1 MLVFCGRCSG
11 QLSLVTVRLDLLRL
25 LGNMHRTVKLPV
37 MRTATSAMSV
47 TTWYCVTGKKN
58 VTGNFMEPLTL
69 FDAAKNK
76 LKIWT
81 VIHKT
86 AKDVP
91 AAFLASI
98 TAICSF
104 LLLNLSD

>member
-1 MLVFCGRCSG
+1 
-11 QLSLVTVRLDLLRL
+11 
-25 LGNMHRTVKLPV
+25 MHRTVKLPV

-47 TTWYCVTGKKN
+47 TTRYCVTGKKN

-76 LKIWT
+76 LKIST

-98 TAICSF
+98 PAICSF

>member
-1 MLVFCGRCSG
+1 VAGVRGNCLA
-11 QLSLVTVRLDLLRL
+11 TVRLDLLRL

-47 TTWYCVTGKKN
+47 TTWYCVTGKNKN
-58 VTGNFMEPLTL
+58 VTGNFMEPLSL

-76 LKIWT
+76 LKIST

-91 AAFLASI
+91 AAFI
-98 TAICSF
+98 PAICSF